1 MEFSMTREEALNTN
15 LVQTGD
21 YFVYKVVQVKET
33 TVVVTPYKGE
43 QWGEQWG
50 EHYEYRLDSLY
61 PYDGAL

>member
-1 MEFSMTREEALNTN
+1 MTREEALNCH

-21 YFVYKVVQVKET
+21 YFVYEIVEVKNT
-33 TVVVTPYKGE
+33 TVIVTPYKGE

-50 EHYEYRLDSLY
+50 QQYEYRLSDLY